1 MIENLSPRVAAMR
14 VAASLQR
21 FRTERQQLA
30 IVLDEYGD
38 ADGIVTLEDLL
49 EEVLGEIYDETD
61 KDLATVTRLDD
72 GGVVVYPYRAEQG
85 NLLSSFRKEAV
96 RLMEQKCPGGWATV
110 REGETKGR
118 LRQASPIAG
127 SNDIVEERRW
137 GIQFQCK

>member
-1 MIENLSPRVAAMR
+1 MVK
-14 VAASLQR
+14 
-21 FRTERQQLA
+21 
-30 IVLDEYGD
+30 
-38 ADGIVTLEDLL
+38 
-49 EEVLGEIYDETD
+49 EVDN
-61 KDLATVTRLDD
+61 

-96 RLMEQKCPGGWATV
+96 RLMEQKCPGGWTTV

-118 LRQASPIAG
+118 LRQASPIAS

>member
-1 MIENLSPRVAAMR
+1 MKSWSRVSVLSIALT
-14 VAASLQR
+14 ASGCG
-21 FRTERQQLA
+21 EGA
-30 IVLDEYGD
+30 ILVK
-38 ADGIVTLEDLL
+38 
-49 EEVLGEIYDETD
+49 EVDN
-61 KDLATVTRLDD
+61 

-96 RLMEQKCPGGWATV
+96 QLMEEKCPGGWTSV

-127 SNDIVEERRW
+127 ANDIVEERRW

>member
-1 MIENLSPRVAAMR
+1 MKSWSRV
-14 VAASLQR
+14 VAVSLLLGASGCG
-21 FRTERQQLA
+21 EGA
-30 IVLDEYGD
+30 IMVK
-38 ADGIVTLEDLL
+38 
-49 EEVLGEIYDETD
+49 EVDN
-61 KDLATVTRLDD
+61 

-96 RLMEQKCPGGWATV
+96 RLMEQKCPGGWMTV